1 MKLHF
6 VGNKFFYG
14 MAYST
19 GKKGKNRHFPTCS
32 KVLSVMCTVC
42 VCKEVL
48 VSKFAWDFHE
58 FLSPVMF
65 EMFSIVVK
73 SSTHS
78 ITNSSKTN
86 FETLAL

>member
-1 MKLHF
+1 ML
-6 VGNKFFYG
+6 VTYFFYG

-19 GKKGKNRHFPTCS
+19 GKKGKIGIFQPAQKCFQ
-32 KVLSVMCTVC
+32 LCAQC

>member
-1 MKLHF
+1 M
-6 VGNKFFYG
+6 
-14 MAYST
+14 
-19 GKKGKNRHFPTCS
+19 
-32 KVLSVMCTVC
+32 
-42 VCKEVL
+42 CKEVL

-78 ITNSSKTN
+78 ITNSSKT
-86 FETLAL
+86 TLKPLHCEKKLMHAIFDSDW

>member
-6 VGNKFFYG
+6 VGNIFFLWNG
-14 MAYST
+14 LFNW
-19 GKKGKNRHFPTCS
+19 KKGKNRHFPACS